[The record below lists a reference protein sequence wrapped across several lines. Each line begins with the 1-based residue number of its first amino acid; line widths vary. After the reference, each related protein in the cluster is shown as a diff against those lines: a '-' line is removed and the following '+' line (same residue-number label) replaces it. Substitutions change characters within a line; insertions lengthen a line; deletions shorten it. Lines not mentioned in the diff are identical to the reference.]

1 MKKITLLFFGL
12 LLSGI
17 VMSQE
22 TVVWGA
28 EVVDLSSE
36 YGPFEYSGIQALH
49 KPNVLPGG
57 GDSPNAWRP
66 KRNDRDEF
74 IMVSFATPIKAKQ
87 VAIGE
92 SENPGS
98 VKQIIAYDVNYN
110 EYELFPVLTPRAI
123 PLDSRLLNLFFEE
136 TAFEIKAIKVIL
148 DGAAVPGFNAID
160 AIGISRSNIPIAV
173 LINLA
178 RNMNSELAADKLGTN
193 VNSDYEEHSPI
204 LAPDGKRLY
213 FSRQYHPDNVG
224 GGDDQEDIWVSELD
238 EATGTWLPAKNVGPP
253 LNTEGPNFISSISVI
268 DGKEIVVLGN
278 EYGKKGRMFT
288 GVSMSIRDGDSFST
302 PTSVKVDNNYNYSQ
316 NADFYMVSGG
326 KAMILSAER
335 DDSYGSRDLYV
346 SFSKPDGSWSAPV
359 NLGGDI
365 NTVGEEESPFMAEDG
380 KTLYFSTNGLSGY
393 GGKDIYV
400 SLRLDDSWTK
410 WTEPENLGAGI
421 NGKGDDEYF
430 SIPSTGNRAFFT
442 RGEKGE
448 DMDIFTFN
456 VEDLFIEKEGLVYE
470 SMKHLIA
477 EEKPVLVTV
486 TGTLLNSKTGEPM
499 ANTKVVIE
507 RLPDGA
513 PVGETI
519 TDDQG
524 NYSVILR
531 PGARYGLIPS
541 ADKYL
546 SQSENIDLNE
556 VTESKD
562 MMVNLKLTPIE
573 VGAKV
578 VINNIFFDFDK
589 AVLKTA
595 SYAELD
601 RVLELLNSGSIKNIE
616 IAGHTDSIGED
627 AYNQELSQKRARA
640 VYNYFTSKG
649 IAKDRLKAVGK
660 GETDPAAP
668 NDSSENRRL
677 NRRVDFK
684 IVE

>member
-1 MKKITLLFFGL
+1 MA
-12 LLSGI
+12 
-17 VMSQE
+17 QE
-22 TVVWGA
+22 TVIWGS

-57 GDSPNAWRP
+57 GDNPNAWRP
-66 KRNDRDEF
+66 KRNDREEF
-74 IMVSFATPIKAKQ
+74 IMVSFETPIRAKQ

-92 SENPGS
+92 SENPGA
-98 VKQIIAYDVNYN
+98 VKKIIAYDVDYN
-110 EYELFPVLTPRAI
+110 EYELFPELTPRAI

-136 TAFEIKAIKVIL
+136 TAFEIKAIKIII

-160 AIGISRSNIPIAV
+160 AIGISKSNIPIAV

-178 RNMNSELAADKLGTN
+178 RNLNSEVATDKLSTN

-204 LAPDGKRLY
+204 LSPDGKRLY

-224 GGDDQEDIWVSELD
+224 GEDDQEDIWVSELD

-253 LNTEGPNFISSISVI
+253 LNTAGPNFISSISVI
-268 DGKEIVVLGN
+268 DGKEVVVLGN

-288 GVSMSIRDGDSFST
+288 GVSMSIRNGDSFT
-302 PTSVKVDNNYNYSQ
+302 EPVSVKVDDNYNYSQ

-326 KAMILSAER
+326 KAMIMSSER

-346 SFSKPDGSWSAPV
+346 SFSKADGSWTAPK

-400 SLRLDDSWTK
+400 SVRLDDSWTK
-410 WTEPENLGAGI
+410 WSEPENLGAGI

-456 VEDLFIEKEGLVYE
+456 VEDLFIEKEGIVYE

-477 EEKPVLVTV
+477 EEQPILVTV
-486 TGTLLNSKTGEPM
+486 TGTLINSKTGKPM
-499 ANTKVVIE
+499 ANTKVVVE
-507 RLPDGA
+507 RLPDGVV
-513 PVGETI
+513 VGETT
-519 TDDQG
+519 TDANG
-524 NYSVILR
+524 NYTVILR
-531 PGARYGLIPS
+531 PGARYGLVPT
-541 ADKYL
+541 ADDYL
-546 SQSENIDLNE
+546 SQNENIDLNDI
-556 VTESKD
+556 TESKD
-562 MMVNLKLTPIE
+562 MKVDLKLTPIE
-573 VGAKV
+573 MGAKV

-595 SYAELD
+595 SYSELD
-601 RVLELLNSGSIKNIE
+601 RVLELLKSGSIKNIE
-616 IAGHTDSIGED
+616 ITGHTDSVGED
-627 AYNQELSQKRARA
+627 GYNQDLSLRRAKA
-640 VYNYFTSKG
+640 VYNYFISKG
-649 IAKDRLKAVGK
+649 IAKDRLKAIGK
-660 GETDPAAP
+660 GEDEPAVP
-668 NDSSENRRL
+668 NDTSENRRL
-677 NRRVDFK
+677 NRRVEFK
-684 IVE
+684 IVQ